1 MTGVEHSPQP
11 EGPSLLVPEHEPE
24 RLLELVQTLRTR
36 NTQLALELEHV
47 QNQLA
52 AALERPAF
60 RIGERRRAT
69 VLFADLRDSTA
80 LAESLAPEAMVGL
93 LNTYLGT
100 LARCVLARGGLVDK
114 FLGDGL
120 MAIFG
125 VLSESGDGAVEA
137 GHAAIEMRD
146 AVRELNNAR
155 IHRGEMPIEFGVGIH
170 TGEVVFGLVGMIG
183 RSDYT
188 AIGDTVNTAARLSG
202 LCSSLG
208 KGIVISEETAGRL
221 NSVGLPL
228 HELGLATLRG
238 KTQPVTIFAL
248 S

>member
-1 MTGVEHSPQP
+1 MTGVENGPQS
-11 EGPSLLVPEHEPE
+11 EAPSLFVLEHEPDK
-24 RLLELVQTLRTR
+24 LIDLVETLSAW
-36 NTQLALELEHV
+36 NMHLAGELEHV

-52 AALERPAF
+52 AALERPAV
-60 RIGERRRAT
+60 RIAERRSAT

-80 LAESLAPEAMVGL
+80 LAENLGPEALVGL

-100 LARCVLARGGLVDK
+100 LARCVLARGGIVDK

-137 GHAAIEMRD
+137 GRAALEMRD
-146 AVRELNNAR
+146 AVRELNSAR
-155 IHRGEMPIEFGVGIH
+155 IHRGEVPVEFGAGIH
-170 TGEVVFGLVGMIG
+170 TGDVVFGLVGMIG

-188 AIGDTVNTAARLSG
+188 AVGDTVNTAARLSG

-208 KGIVISEETAGRL
+208 KSIVLSEETAARL
-221 NSVGLPL
+221 NSVELPL
-228 HELGLATLRG
+228 QELGPATLRG
-238 KTQPVTIFAL
+238 KAQPLTVFAL